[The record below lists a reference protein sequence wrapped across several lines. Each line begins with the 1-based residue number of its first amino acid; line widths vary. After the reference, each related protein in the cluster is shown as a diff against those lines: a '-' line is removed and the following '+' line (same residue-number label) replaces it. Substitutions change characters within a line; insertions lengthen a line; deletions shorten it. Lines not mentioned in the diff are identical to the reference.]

1 MHALALLRTDR
12 RQLALVIE
20 HARVG
25 LCFFACFL
33 FEADTQL
40 RFIALARCL
49 LFFVADSPFFRLA
62 RFLFSSKPGGFLFF
76 SLLCLGG
83 DTLALGCLAL
93 KLLLFFAT
101 DTVLLDA
108 HELAKIEEK

>member
-1 MHALALLRTDR
+1 
-12 RQLALVIE
+12 VIE
-20 HARVG
+20 HTRVG

-40 RFIALARCL
+40 GFLTLARCSL
-49 LFFVADSPFFRLA
+49 VFFADSPFFRLQ
-62 RFLFSSKPGGFLFF
+62 RFLFSSKPGSFVFC
-76 SLLCLGG
+76 SLLGLGG

-93 KLLLFFAT
+93 KPLVFFAT
-101 DTVLLDA
+101 DAVLLDA